1 MLWCYRARLTMSRLR
16 AAFFMRGRSRAV
28 NRDQMAR
35 IALRYDT
42 AMSRAMLR
50 ALGVPVPHRARP
62 GAIVRADR
70 YEGVAECMA
79 QKVGVRP

>member
-1 MLWCYRARLTMSRLR
+1 MD
-16 AAFFMRGRSRAV
+16 
-28 NRDQMAR
+28 RDQLVR

-50 ALGVPVPHRARP
+50 ALGVDVPHRARP

-70 YEGVAECMA
+70 YEGIAECMG
-79 QKVGVRP
+79 QSFGVAM